1 MKIVITESQLNFL
14 KRRWEMY
21 EPLVKREMRDQEP
34 CWFKKRYEVKGF
46 QRYYETVRDSVAE
59 FIFYDYFGD
68 RISDITEEEE
78 VRFMEMLHNEMNT
91 HVKDMVKD
99 YYESYD
105 CNDYPNIN

>member
-34 CWFKKRYEVKGF
+34 CWFKRRYEVKGF

-59 FIFYDYFGD
+59 FIYYDHFSN
-68 RISDITEEEE
+68 RIGNVPEEEE
-78 VRFMEMLHNEMNT
+78 LQFTKMIHNELDML
-91 HVKDMVKD
+91 VKDMVKD
-99 YYESYD
+99 YYDSYN
-105 CNDYPNIN
+105 CNDYPNID